1 MEIKPGLTRCRK
13 CQIRVNSQLCFVSI
27 PAMPRNVQAH
37 IKIGVGSPSQL
48 VGYAARG
55 YELD

>member
-1 MEIKPGLTRCRK
+1 
-13 CQIRVNSQLCFVSI
+13 
-27 PAMPRNVQAH
+27 MPRNVQAH